1 MVINKGIYPEG
12 KKKCL
17 IFSYD
22 DDLADNLEIAD
33 LFRKYGMHATFNFNG
48 SALLEDGAP
57 QPDGRPRLYK
67 SQVAALSQEFEVACH
82 GYVHPPYGYM
92 DPAQCTDDLI
102 RDRQTLEEILHRPV
116 RGFALP
122 SGVYSE
128 QTLQALRACGMV
140 YSRTIECTDGFELPQ
155 NFLEWHPTTKH
166 DNFDRLFS
174 LGEAYLK
181 GSWRLNTFL
190 SCMLIYGHSYELA
203 DPARRQRFE
212 EFLQMM
218 AGREDIWYASCME
231 LYNYIKALGSLI
243 MTVDGS
249 CVINP
254 SLTDVWVT
262 VNGKPQCVEAGET
275 KYF

>member
-22 DDLADNLEIAD
+22 DDLADNMEVAAL
-33 LFRKYGMHATFNFNG
+33 LRQYGMRGTINLNG
-48 SALLEDGAP
+48 SGLLEDGTP
-57 QPDGRPRLYK
+57 QPEGKAKLYK
-67 SQVAALSQEFEVACH
+67 SQVKELARDFEIACH
-82 GYVHPPYGYM
+82 GFVHPPYGYM
-92 DPAQCTDDLI
+92 DPAQCVDDLI
-102 RDRQTLEEILHRPV
+102 RDRRTLEDILKKPV

-122 SGVYSE
+122 SGVYSKE
-128 QTLQALRACGMV
+128 TIDALRVAGIV
-140 YSRTIECTDGFELPQ
+140 YSRTIDCTDGFELPQ

-166 DNFDRLFS
+166 DNFDRLFA

-203 DPARRQRFE
+203 APEKRRRFE

-218 AGREDIWYASCME
+218 AGREDIWYTSCME
-231 LYNYIKALGSLI
+231 LCNYLKALGSLI

-254 SLTDVWVT
+254 TLTDLWVT
-262 VNGKPQCVEAGET
+262 VDGKPKCVEAGET